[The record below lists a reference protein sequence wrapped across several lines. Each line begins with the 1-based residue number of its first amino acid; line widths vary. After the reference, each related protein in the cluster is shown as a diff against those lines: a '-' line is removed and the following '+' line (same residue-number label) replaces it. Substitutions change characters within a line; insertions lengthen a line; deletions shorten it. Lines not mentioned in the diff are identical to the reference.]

1 MTIPNRATLI
11 SAVLLSICLIALVP
25 GSLQFASTW
34 MTPYLRVGN
43 VKVENFMM
51 LEGCYSLAIEIIG
64 LVVLWTGYRAKE
76 RWAWVI
82 LFTILTLFVF
92 PSTVLHTLLKIHEGT
107 YQWSFLL
114 TSFSGIRVGQCENLA
129 EHYNS
134 RVALGILDFLVMT
147 IAILLPIKAFF
158 WKSRT
163 PRVSDEHNRQNG
175 GVPVGD
181 K

>member
-25 GSLQFASTW
+25 GSLQFALTW
-34 MTPYLRVGN
+34 TTPYLRVGN
-43 VKVENFMM
+43 VRVENFMM
-51 LEGCYSLAIEIIG
+51 LEGCYSLALEIIG
-64 LVVLWTGYRAKE
+64 LVVLWTGYRAME

-82 LFTILTLFVF
+82 MFTILTLFVF
-92 PSTVLHTLLKIHEGT
+92 PATVLHTLLKIHEGI

-114 TSFSGIRVGQCENLA
+114 IAFSEIRVGQCEGLA

-134 RVALGILDFLVMT
+134 RVALGILDFLVM
-147 IAILLPIKAFF
+147 AVALLLPIKAFF
-158 WKSRT
+158 WKSYN
-163 PRVSDEHNRQNG
+163 PSVSDEHNEQNG
-175 GVPVGD
+175 GLPVGD